1 VPDLLNNMKKI
12 KVIKREDVT
21 PKASPTNKKAAKR
34 LKPDRS
40 MENTVKDWITERR
53 ENDDAESRSL
63 NSQLADWNTDTIPA

>member
-1 VPDLLNNMKKI
+1 MKKI
-12 KVIKREDVT
+12 KVIKREDVA
-21 PKASPTNKKAAKR
+21 PKAAPTNKKVAKR